1 MNKKYFSKALCYA
14 DRAQYFSI
22 LIITSLFLVF
32 SSLVCMMDG
41 PKSMY
46 HLLDISLISIPI
58 ILINSLIIFFSY
70 TSKKSKQFYM
80 TTQPYSRDA
89 MIITK
94 FISFSLSFIIP
105 VVIYGVIVSLL
116 YLTGTAGI
124 TDIIDSAVNSPML
137 FLWKNIF
144 IISISFISVVSG
156 LQFLQVIFGKCKY
169 AFLVPFIFISFI
181 IPITITLI
189 ILYLTGVSSA
199 LGNYLIDITKS
210 ITNHLMSYG
219 DFILENPGW
228 ALISDLLHIV
238 IFTPLTIFLNRKVK
252 SEKTGDIFIFK
263 PIELICKILFAAFIG
278 FCAISIIGAILLLI
292 CAKITSNSIDIDI
305 PDTVTRIICIII
317 LLSGTGLSVLSYK
330 IINKIQARRA

>member
-94 FISFSLSFIIP
+94 FISFSLLPPNDLRTATALFDSSFTKT
-105 VVIYGVIVSLL
+105 L
-116 YLTGTAGI
+116 
-124 TDIIDSAVNSPML
+124 DSA
-137 FLWKNIF
+137 
-144 IISISFISVVSG
+144 
-156 LQFLQVIFGKCKY
+156 
-169 AFLVPFIFISFI
+169 
-181 IPITITLI
+181 IP
-189 ILYLTGVSSA
+189 
-199 LGNYLIDITKS
+199 
-210 ITNHLMSYG
+210 
-219 DFILENPGW
+219 
-228 ALISDLLHIV
+228 
-238 IFTPLTIFLNRKVK
+238 
-252 SEKTGDIFIFK
+252 
-263 PIELICKILFAAFIG
+263 
-278 FCAISIIGAILLLI
+278 
-292 CAKITSNSIDIDI
+292 
-305 PDTVTRIICIII
+305 
-317 LLSGTGLSVLSYK
+317 
-330 IINKIQARRA
+330 